1 MFHAGRISRHS
12 RHPAE
17 FYHSRGIKEKNQKPI
32 TQRTDLSQENLDT
45 MAQTATLIVVI
56 TTVTNRKTSPFYPPV
71 NFLIYA
77 TRSSRILAPWIICAN
92 LQIPNT
98 TP

>member
-1 MFHAGRISRHS
+1 MPGEFPGIPGTRQSSIIHA
-12 RHPAE
+12 AL
-17 FYHSRGIKEKNQKPI
+17 KKKNQKPI

>member
-1 MFHAGRISRHS
+1 
-12 RHPAE
+12 
-17 FYHSRGIKEKNQKPI
+17 
-32 TQRTDLSQENLDT
+32 